1 MARYRSDGTLVGE
14 EEGDLFNEE
23 AWNSSDGSRANP
35 GSSSASEFDEVWSRI
50 PILGGGSRAA
60 MDAAQ
65 AEREA
70 ARNREYW
77 DQLTDYMPS
86 AEDLAVDYAHE
97 GYIGGG
103 DSEWLTE
110 SDEDALGG
118 RAMEDSL
125 ASLTEWSRGG
135 FTDTDR
141 AMMDENARN
150 EAMRARGDREAAL
163 SALEARGMGGSGM
176 DLMARM
182 GADEAGAARSSAANT
197 SLLAAAQQRA
207 YNAAG
212 ALGAAGERVAT
223 SDDARN
229 DRLDAWGARE
239 TDYGRGREGRN
250 TDRTN
255 NSRESAA
262 NAAQTAYQNRERA
275 VAGATN
281 QYSTDVGRRTAENAR
296 EDEADDDIASLTGTI
311 LENI

>member
-1 MARYRSDGTLVGE
+1 MAIGDDDEDLFDEAAWARSRGFRDTGGINQEGPGGVSDFDRTSADIPIWGWLSGASARRDAA
-14 EEGDLFNEE
+14 EGDREARRNEE
-23 AWNSSDGSRANP
+23 MWN
-35 GSSSASEFDEVWSRI
+35 
-50 PILGGGSRAA
+50 
-60 MDAAQ
+60 
-65 AEREA
+65 
-70 ARNREYW
+70 
-77 DQLTDYMPS
+77 QLAGYMPS
-86 AEDLAVDYAHE
+86 ADDLAVDYAME
-97 GYIGGG
+97 DYIGGG
-103 DSEWLTE
+103 DSEWLGE

-141 AMMDENARN
+141 AMMDENARM
-150 EAMRARGDREAAL
+150 EALRARGDREAAL

-182 GADEAGAARSSAANT
+182 GADEAAAGRSSAANT

-223 SDDARN
+223 SDDARR

-239 TDYGRGREGRN
+239 TDYARSLEGRN
-250 TDRTN
+250 TGRENET
-255 NSRESAA
+255 RESRA
-262 NAAQTAYQNRERA
+262 NANQGAYENRERA

-281 QYSTDVGRRTAENAR
+281 QYSTDVGRRAAEGRR
-296 EDEADDDIASLTGTI
+296 EDESDQALGGLVGTI